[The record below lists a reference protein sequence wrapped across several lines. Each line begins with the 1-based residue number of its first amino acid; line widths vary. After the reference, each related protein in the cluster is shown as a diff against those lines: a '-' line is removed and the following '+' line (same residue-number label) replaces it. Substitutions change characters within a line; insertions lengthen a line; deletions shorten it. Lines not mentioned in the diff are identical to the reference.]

1 MNMYRII
8 FRTCDAV
15 HSIHGAVRP
24 FGLSKRGTIELC
36 FRSLIESLRDVEY
49 TIHVVADNIS
59 EELRQFFHQYR
70 VTITEGVFGNDESL
84 RVCLRM
90 AFEYDDND
98 WVYLCEDDYLHA
110 PHAFL
115 WIDDLLANRDRIL
128 LTKSRR
134 SMKRMALLDY
144 RRNLHTMPLFL
155 HPPDYPDRYKPRERD
170 PSFIFIS
177 QYCHWR
183 QVANTTLTFMA
194 QASSFKHFRR
204 VLERSATGADDGY
217 LSRKIFARYHFGGKA
232 LCLSPMPGVSTHL
245 HTEVMTPLVDWKKIA
260 GK

>member
-115 WIDDLLANRDRIL
+115 W
-128 LTKSRR
+128 
-134 SMKRMALLDY
+134 
-144 RRNLHTMPLFL
+144 
-155 HPPDYPDRYKPRERD
+155 
-170 PSFIFIS
+170 
-177 QYCHWR
+177 
-183 QVANTTLTFMA
+183 
-194 QASSFKHFRR
+194 
-204 VLERSATGADDGY
+204 
-217 LSRKIFARYHFGGKA
+217 
-232 LCLSPMPGVSTHL
+232 
-245 HTEVMTPLVDWKKIA
+245 
-260 GK
+260 